1 MKRRRLLFVAFTF
14 AVVLTLLTMSLAL
27 AQSGAE
33 ESSKG
38 VESSAPPSGIPRLT
52 GGPDAFGYVY
62 ADSNEASCTTT
73 FNDISMSGFGL
84 GLSDDGEGTVSSPF
98 PISLYDVTSTTLRI
112 GNNGALVVGS
122 TTGSISAGN
131 GALPSTSSEF
141 ANNPSVLP
149 FWEDLDSDSGDVYT
163 DVVGTAPNRQFIVQW
178 HDRNRFNS
186 GNVISGTA
194 TLQVVFYE
202 NSRKIDFVYQDV
214 EFGNPDW
221 DYGNGATIGLNQNG
235 SNALQYSFN
244 SPSILTGTNP
254 VSAICFDR
262 IDSISLAKTVGT
274 NPAVCATEDSIGV
287 LAGTT
292 VYYCYNVTSNAATT
306 RSLHTL
312 VDSEFGSILTNFPF
326 DLAPGASVWLTES
339 AVITTTTVNTATW
352 TAFNP
357 NTRADELMSTD
368 TATVNV
374 LGLTCPTGQTVV
386 NAYSSDFETDNGGG
400 VGSLDWAWGTL
411 SPTFPA
417 ALAGAGS
424 SGTNVWA
431 TVLDGP
437 YNNLGASSL
446 LTFTVDLTGIA
457 APVGLNWQQYL
468 QAAGSG
474 FDKAKI
480 FANGTMVYDS
490 TGIPDETAWTLHD
503 ANLDA
508 QAGGML
514 TLVFSFTA
522 TTVVNDEGWYVD
534 DLAVQYCQAA
544 TAVELSQ
551 SDLQV
556 DSTASIVAVVTI
568 MAVGLTGLLLVR
580 RREDEMF

>member
-33 ESSKG
+33 ESGKG

-73 FNDISMSGFGL
+73 FNDISISGAALGL
-84 GLSDDGEGTVSSPF
+84 GDDGEGNVTAPF
-98 PISLYDVTSTTLRI
+98 PISLYDVTSTDVRV

-122 TTGSISAGN
+122 TTGN
-131 GALPSTSSEF
+131 VYWNNEALPSTESEF

-149 FWEDLDSDSGDVYT
+149 FWDDLSNGSGDVYT
-163 DVVGTAPNRQFIVQW
+163 DVVGAAPNRQFIVQW
-178 HDRNRFNS
+178 HDRNHYNS

-194 TLQVVFYE
+194 TFQVVFYE

-214 EFGNPDW
+214 EFGSPDW
-221 DYGNGATIGLNQNG
+221 DYGNSATIGLNQNG

-262 IDSISLAKTVGT
+262 VESISLAKTVGT
-274 NPAVCATEDSIGV
+274 DPAVCATDNSIGV

-292 VYYCYNVTSNAATT
+292 VYYCYEVTSNATTT

-312 VDSEFGSILTNFPF
+312 VDSELGSILTAFPF
-326 DLAPGASVWLTES
+326 NLAPGASVWLTKS
-339 AVITTTTVNTATW
+339 AVINATTVNTATW
-352 TAFNP
+352 TAYNP
-357 NTRADELMSTD
+357 ARADELMSTD

-374 LGLTCPTGQTVV
+374 LGLTCPAGQTVA
-386 NAYSSDFETDNGGG
+386 NAYSSDFEADNGGG

-457 APVGLNWQQYL
+457 APVNLNWQQYL
-468 QAAGSG
+468 QAAGSS

-503 ANLDA
+503 ASLDA

-534 DLAVQYCQAA
+534 DLAVQYCQTA